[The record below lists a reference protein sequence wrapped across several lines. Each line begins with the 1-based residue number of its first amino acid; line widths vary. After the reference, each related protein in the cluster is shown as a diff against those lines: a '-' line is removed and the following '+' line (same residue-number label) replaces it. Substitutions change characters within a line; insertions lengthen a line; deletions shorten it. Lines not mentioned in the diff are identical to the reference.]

1 MAPKREDEEKR
12 RMARPKKRRVRALN
26 EWSHMR
32 FGGTHAKRGA
42 TPRKNSLSMEARG
55 LAMPLLPGEG
65 DRRGARAEAAPT
77 AAPTDGAS
85 ASYYAMFMKAIHAG
99 GLHGGIFHEEGPLT
113 LLQCMERAAHECLAL
128 VDEALVR
135 KGFSGRAYE
144 DALGRALDT
153 FNYWTDA
160 MLGEETQRIVDA
172 HPQIDTVLF
181 RAVCAT
187 YVRHVHGDVLRASGQ
202 RASIRVP
209 PFGSFVRE
217 FFRHLAADAYVR
229 SAAYFDRARLAE
241 RKLVHADAVR
251 AALDLCMRGNVTY
264 VAAPP
269 PATPSSATSASS
281 PISSSSSS
289 STTSSSSSTSSS
301 APSTPSSSSTVSTP
315 SASISSTP
323 TSSSSTASAAT
334 PAPSRPPFAA
344 VTAAIPANPLMPRS
358 ASSLALHNASA
369 RQSAS
374 PRAAPVPMSPLAS
387 LDSETFALRG
397 PGATHAAARQHAL
410 VTDHG
415 TRADAGALAT
425 DTRAARLAFVN
436 GSPANAGMRRTA
448 PIKEHTNRSGGAM
461 DDRGVNVRQH
471 AGPVWHQGRKMGPYE
486 PSTDGD
492 GDDGD
497 EHDDDGDG
505 ENDPRADARR
515 SFALHHTGHNA
526 NAVRDRNS
534 AFDGAPRFI
543 NATRTSNDFR
553 DQKGIEG
560 NGSGNGSGYGS
571 GNDGDSGDGDGNSHD
586 NASEQG
592 ALGGGHRTAQS
603 QGWGMRQRQTHVNAD
618 PQSANASWQQ
628 PRTASWNMS
637 GHAEQHAPP
646 LPQPPP
652 HRPPWANPQR
662 QKAAP
667 LANGARRP
675 GTRPLIR
682 LIDQPAMP
690 HYVPGLHTTDTNP
703 VGDAGAG
710 ANGHGMEWRSATT
723 TAHGLHGGYGGD
735 EDNNHLHSNLRD
747 PDDFDGSDLGDD
759 GIEARHNNNNV
770 DDDVDDENETNG
782 MDGRHR
788 LLQGDTD
795 DGQWTE

>member
-1 MAPKREDEEKR
+1 
-12 RMARPKKRRVRALN
+12 
-26 EWSHMR
+26 
-32 FGGTHAKRGA
+32 
-42 TPRKNSLSMEARG
+42 MEARG

-374 PRAAPVPMSPLAS
+374 SRAAPVPMSPLAS
-387 LDSETFALRG
+387 LDTETFALRG

-425 DTRAARLAFVN
+425 DTRAARLHSAHDL
-436 GSPANAGMRRTA
+436 PENAGMRHT
-448 PIKEHTNRSGGAM
+448 PIGDRASRSSDAM
-461 DDRGVNVRQH
+461 DIRANTHHR
-471 AGPVWHQGRKMGPYE
+471 AGPMRHHGRKMGPYE
-486 PSTDGD
+486 PSAN
-492 GDDGD
+492 GDDDVD
-497 EHDDDGDG
+497 EGEDEDDPPA
-505 ENDPRADARR
+505 DPHR
-515 SFALHHTGHNA
+515 SFGLSHAGHGVNTVRGGNGTFNGVHRFTGAAHM
-526 NAVRDRNS
+526 
-534 AFDGAPRFI
+534 
-543 NATRTSNDFR
+543 TNDFGYHR
-553 DQKGIEG
+553 GAES
-560 NGSGNGSGYGS
+560 SGNGSGT
-571 GNDGDSGDGDGNSHD
+571 SGDNGDGNDDDSATEH
-586 NASEQG
+586 G
-592 ALGGGHRTAQS
+592 AFGGGSRAAQP
-603 QGWGMRQRQTHVNAD
+603 QAWGMRQHQARVKAD
-618 PQSANASWQQ
+618 YQPANAPQQQ
-628 PRTASWNMS
+628 PSAASWNMLGRPEPS
-637 GHAEQHAPP
+637 ASLQ
-646 LPQPPP
+646 PP
-652 HRPPWANPQR
+652 HRPPWANAQR
-662 QKAAP
+662 QQAAP
-667 LANGARRP
+667 HANGARRV
-675 GTRPLIR
+675 GTRPVIR
-682 LIDQPAMP
+682 LVDQPAMP
-690 HYVPGLHTTDTNP
+690 HYVPELLHATDNP
-703 VGDAGAG
+703 VGDADANAHGA
-710 ANGHGMEWRSATT
+710 EWRSATT
-723 TAHGLHGGYGGD
+723 APGLHGGYVGK
-735 EDNNHLHSNLRD
+735 DNNHLHNNLRD
-747 PDDFDGSDLGDD
+747 LGDPDGSDLDD
-759 GIEARHNNNNV
+759 DDNIDDSHHNNNN
-770 DDDVDDENETNG
+770 DNIDRGETNG
-782 MDGRHR
+782 IDNRHR
-788 LLQGDTD
+788 LLQGDMD